1 MIYHDWSDTTFDWK
15 SLDSACKYLEKNCK
29 RWSRLGIHTKE
40 KYGTMRVS
48 TTVAWFTEHD
58 FIHHF
63 FYPGY
68 CRYVWPR
75 WFRKYVDWPVG
86 KLMSIL
92 GVVNVIQ
99 WYQTKVLKFFWLRT
113 AKKWPHIKNEIMD
126 GYIL

>member
-1 MIYHDWSDTTFDWK
+1 MSWSDDHLA
-15 SLDSACKYLEKNCK
+15 LDNACTYLEK

-75 WFRKYVDWPVG
+75 WFRKYVDRPFG
-86 KLMSIL
+86 KLMGIL
-92 GVVNVIQ
+92 GVVNV
-99 WYQTKVLKFFWLRT
+99 TELR
-113 AKKWPHIKNEIMD
+113 
-126 GYIL
+126 Y